1 MRTCDHESP
10 LGKMLLAADD
20 AGLTGAWFYGQ
31 RSFAR
36 GLEGAEKDAE
46 TGEPAD
52 SPVLHAARCWLDA
65 YFAGERPGV
74 ADVPLAPRGTA
85 FQRRVWDAL
94 LAIPY
99 GETRTYGELAAE
111 LGSSP
116 RAVGAAVGRNPV
128 SVIIPCHRV
137 LGAGGSLI
145 GYAGGLER
153 KRALLALERAHA
165 PERPHGAYVNSLFRK
180 F

>member
-1 MRTCDHESP
+1 MHVCDYESP

-20 AGLTGAWFYGQ
+20 TALTGAWFYGQ
-31 RSFAR
+31 RYFAR

-46 TGEPAD
+46 TGELAD
-52 SPVLHAARCWLDA
+52 SPVLLAARRWLDA
-65 YFAGERPGV
+65 YFAGERPDA

-85 FQRRVWDAL
+85 FQRRVWNAL

-99 GETRTYGELAAE
+99 GETRTYGELAVE

-137 LGAGGSLI
+137 LGADGSLT
-145 GYAGGLER
+145 GYAGGVDR
-153 KRALLALERAHA
+153 KRALLELEQATSQNFIPR
-165 PERPHGAYVNSLFRK
+165 RR
-180 F
+180 

>member
-1 MRTCDHESP
+1 MRTCDFESP

-20 AGLTGAWFYGQ
+20 AGLVGAWFYGQ
-31 RSFAR
+31 RYFAR

-46 TGEPAD
+46 TGELAD
-52 SPVLHAARCWLDA
+52 SPVLLAARRWLDA
-65 YFAGERPGV
+65 YFAGDRPDV

-99 GETRTYGELAAE
+99 GETLTYGELAAE
-111 LGSSP
+111 LRSSP
-116 RAVGAAVGRNPV
+116 RAIGAAVGKNPI

-137 LGAGGSLI
+137 VGADGSLT
-145 GYAGGLER
+145 GYAGGLDR
-153 KRALLALERAHA
+153 KRVLLELERTALA
-165 PERPHGAYVNSLFRK
+165 R
-180 F
+180 

>member
-1 MRTCDHESP
+1 MHTCDHESP

-20 AGLTGAWFYGQ
+20 GGLMGAWFYGQ
-31 RSFAR
+31 RYFAR
-36 GLEGAEKDAE
+36 GLEGAEKNE
-46 TGEPAD
+46 RRGVPFD
-52 SPVLHAARCWLDA
+52 SPVLLAARRWLDA
-65 YFAGERPGV
+65 YFAGERPDA

-99 GETRTYGELAAE
+99 GETRAYGELAAV

-116 RAVGAAVGRNPV
+116 RAVGAAVGRNPI
-128 SVIIPCHRV
+128 SVIVPCHRV
-137 LGAGGSLI
+137 LGAGGSLT

-153 KRALLALERAHA
+153 KQDLLELEQRSA
-165 PERPHGAYVNSLFRK
+165 
-180 F
+180 